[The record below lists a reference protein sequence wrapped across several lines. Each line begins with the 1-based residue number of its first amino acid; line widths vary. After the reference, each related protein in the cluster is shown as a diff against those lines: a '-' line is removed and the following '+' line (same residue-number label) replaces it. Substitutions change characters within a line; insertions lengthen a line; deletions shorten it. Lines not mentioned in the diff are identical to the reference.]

1 MWCSSWRYVISS
13 SSSQSLKRRS
23 DLHPR
28 NMLFKLGNLDHLSVD
43 EIYERFGEPYKEI
56 IKRVD
61 GTLPGPQAP
70 SYSVSVRPL
79 VIYGDETSDPRI
91 MIADFSESWL
101 SDTATRETLNIPIAY
116 MAPEATF
123 SKAQIGKPVDV
134 WSLACT
140 VYEILG
146 QRPLF
151 QRSYFFDR
159 DSVISEMV
167 NTLGMLPKQWWE
179 QWEARG
185 DFFDD
190 DGTWNPCEDRDC
202 GVDTEPQP
210 LLERIEKNGRKD
222 DSEFGMEEMV
232 ELEKMLRT
240 MLVYD
245 PTERATMEQVAES
258 DWMKRWGLP
267 TLQKYSL
274 VE

>member
-1 MWCSSWRYVISS
+1 LS
-13 SSSQSLKRRS
+13 SSSQSLKCRS

-28 NMLFKLGNLDHLSVD
+28 NMLFRSENLDHLSVD
-43 EIYERFGEPYKEI
+43 EIYQRFGEPRKEK

-61 GTLPGPQAP
+61 GNLPGPQAP
-70 SYSVSVRPL
+70 SYYVVIRPL
-79 VIYGDETSDPRI
+79 VIHGDEIRDPRI

-101 SDTATRETLNIPIAY
+101 SDTTTRETLNISIVY

-123 SKAQIGKPVDV
+123 SKGQIGKAADV

-146 QRPLF
+146 QHSLF

-159 DSVISEMV
+159 DSIISEMV
-167 NTLGMLPKQWWE
+167 NTLGMLPRQWWE

-185 DFFDD
+185 EFFNE

-202 GVDTEPQP
+202 GVVTEPQP
-210 LLERIEKNGRKD
+210 LLERIQKNGRKD
-222 DSEFGMEEMV
+222 DSGFEMEEMV
-232 ELEKMLRT
+232 ELEKMLQT

-245 PTERATMEQVAES
+245 PTKRATMEQVVES